1 MKKLFF
7 AVLAVVL
14 AAIPAFAADLAGGL
28 AEMAIKQVAPGI
40 ANVTLTNVAGVWL
53 ENEPNSS
60 KGVYRAADESGKGT
74 AKVVAFAN
82 NPALFKDRLLC
93 LTGVGPNWA
102 RGKSKFDTSKMSCA
116 PMSDTV
122 TLRVEVPKA
131 AFGSTFGLV
140 PVVVSQD
147 GDLLAW
153 GSHPFGPTRFMM
165 KRPDGTRD
173 VITLLTTDNDGDI
186 LAASKGDAAAYQVN
200 FYAKIF

>member
-1 MKKLFF
+1 MKKIF
-7 AVLAVVL
+7 AVLALFVAVS
-14 AAIPAFAADLAGGL
+14 PAFAAQLAGGL
-28 AEMAIKQVAPGI
+28 TEMAIKQVAPGV
-40 ANVTLTNVAGVWL
+40 ANVTLTNAAGIWL

-74 AKVVAFAN
+74 AKVVAYAN

-93 LTGVGPNWA
+93 LTGVGPSWA

-116 PMSDTV
+116 PMADAV
-122 TLRVEVPKA
+122 TLKVEVPNTV
-131 AFGSTFGLV
+131 FGSTFGLV
-140 PVVVSQD
+140 PVVVGKD

-153 GSHPFGPTRFMM
+153 GSHPFGSTRFMM

-173 VITLLTTDNDGDI
+173 VITLLKADKDGNI
-186 LAASKGDAAAYQVN
+186 VAASKDDAAAYQAN